1 MKNMLQMAAF
11 IIFIALALRGRADAL
26 QLVGLN
32 PVDLPRY
39 MIETY
44 DNLDTLQAF
53 VAIQS

>member
-1 MKNMLQMAAF
+1 MGF
-11 IIFIALALRGRADAL
+11 GYGHHALALRGRADAL

-53 VAIQS
+53 VSIQT